1 MRRSGLLV
9 LALALLSAC
18 REHDR
23 PVLVLPWDIPHES
36 PVVYACGREAPCTLD
51 DFMARNRV
59 CVLLVVQAGVPRL
72 AKVADAD
79 GQCLDR
85 DAGLDENAIDRPYGL
100 ASISKSITATLF
112 GFANAALPADRRF
125 DLERPVVD
133 YLEGLT
139 APGFE
144 RVTPADVLTMS
155 SGLEWDEPGDE
166 GELRDDAIDRADLPD
181 SATLMQAVNG
191 IVARHAKR
199 PPGSFSYSAVD
210 SALVALLADELLR
223 RLGDPAAA
231 TLPDALAQW
240 IWRPGGMQDRLRWK
254 TDRVGVPAGWCC
266 SYATPRD
273 LGRLGSFLLR
283 AWHGELGAERQA
295 WMQAAGELRRED
307 VGSCSSPAGNWT
319 LGYGYQWW
327 VFQAAD
333 GAPIVEPNFTA
344 LGRGGQFLHLLPRRD
359 LVIVQ
364 LSDWDDRR
372 GAWSEERACE
382 SYAVHAAL
390 AAHFGRP

>member
-1 MRRSGLLV
+1 MRRYGLLF

-23 PVLVLPWDIPHES
+23 PVLVLPWAIPHES
-36 PVVYACGREAPCTLD
+36 AVSYACGRDAPCTLD

-59 CVLLVVQAGVPRL
+59 CVLLVLQAGEPRL
-72 AKVADAD
+72 AKMADAD
-79 GQCLDR
+79 GQCLDP
-85 DAGLDENAIDRPYGL
+85 DAGVDENAIDRPYGL

-112 GFANAALPADRRF
+112 GFANAALPEDRRF
-125 DLERPVVD
+125 ALDRPVVQ

-144 RVTPADVLTMS
+144 RVTVADVLTMS
-155 SGLEWDEPGDE
+155 SGLDWDESGDE
-166 GELRDDAIDRADLPD
+166 GELRDEAIDRARLPD
-181 SATLMQAVNG
+181 SATLLQAVNG
-191 IVARHAKR
+191 IVAAHDKQ

-210 SALVALLADELLR
+210 SALVTLLADALLR

-231 TLPDALAQW
+231 TLPEALGHW
-240 IWRPGGMQDRLRWK
+240 IWRPAGMQDRLRWK
-254 TDRVGVPAGWCC
+254 TDRAGVPAGWCC

-273 LGRLGSFLLR
+273 LARLGSFLLQ
-283 AWHGELGAERQA
+283 AWNGEQGAARQA
-295 WMQAAGELRRED
+295 WMQAAARLRREAAAT
-307 VGSCSSPAGNWT
+307 CSGPAGSRV

-333 GAPIVEPNFTA
+333 GAAVAEPDFTA
-344 LGRGGQFLHLLPRRD
+344 LGRGGQFLHLLPDRD

-364 LSDWDDRR
+364 LSDWSDRR
-372 GAWSEERACE
+372 GAWSDERACE

-390 AAHFGRP
+390 AAHYGRP